1 MRLLA
6 IALKDVRQILHDK
19 RSAMFLVLMPVG
31 FTLFLGMAFRWPSH
45 SDSRPVVGIAYADST
60 VSGSPIEELLAA
72 GGLVR
77 VRTFDDPTKADAL
90 VRHGDLDAAVVIT
103 AGSADGLQSDQNQ
116 ALEVICDQSGPSGLA
131 ALQAVQA
138 AAGRMQLS
146 ATAAR
151 LVARNDGEVR
161 ELAAHAR
168 RLWESPALIVRAEL
182 VSGKAIRAATP
193 NGFAQASPGTM
204 VQFAIFSVMTAAM
217 LLVLERRSRTLGRL
231 LSAPVSRATVI
242 GGHVLAMFTVTFG
255 QCLLLVGL
263 GQFAFHV
270 NYAAGIGAVLLV
282 LAALALWVASLGL
295 FIGTIAKGPEQVSM
309 YSMVSMFFF
318 AAGGGAWFP
327 LEITGKAFSTFGHML
342 PSAWAMDGLQNI
354 AVRGLGFGSVV
365 VPVLVLVGYAGLFFT
380 LAVWRFRAE

>member
-1 MRLLA
+1 MRLLT
-6 IALKDVRQILHDK
+6 IALKDIRQILHDK
-19 RSAMFLVLMPVG
+19 RSVMFLVLMPVG

-45 SDSRPVVGIAYADST
+45 TDSRPVVGIAYADST
-60 VSGSPIEELLAA
+60 TSGSPIEELLAA
-72 GGLVR
+72 GGFVR
-77 VRTFDDPTKADAL
+77 IRTFDGPTNADEL
-90 VRHGDLDAAVVIT
+90 VRHGDLDAAVVIPP
-103 AGSADGLQSDQNQ
+103 GSKTGLESDS
-116 ALEVICDQSGPSGLA
+116 ALEVICDQSSPSGLA
-131 ALQAVQA
+131 ALQAVEVAVGRMRLSA
-138 AAGRMQLS
+138 AA
-146 ATAAR
+146 AR
-151 LVARNDGEVR
+151 IVARNAGEVR
-161 ELAAHAR
+161 TLAAQAR
-168 RLWESPALIVRAEL
+168 GLWQSPALVVHAEP
-182 VSGKAIRAATP
+182 VTGKAIRAATP

-217 LLVLERRSRTLGRL
+217 LLVLDRRSRTLGRL

-242 GGHVLAMFTVTFG
+242 GGHVLAMFTVTFA

-263 GQFAFHV
+263 GQLAFHV

-327 LEITGKAFSTFGHML
+327 LEITGKAFSTFGHLL

-354 AVRGLGFGSVV
+354 AVRGLGFGSVL
-365 VPVLVLVGYAGLFFT
+365 VPVAVLVGYAGLFFA